1 VQITE
6 HIQLTGHNNPIATI
20 AFSPDD
26 KLLAS
31 GDGELND
38 KGPTTR
44 LWDPESGKVVATLVG
59 PPGLGGASADAVAFS
74 PDGEFLAAGGNF
86 LGDSTRLWRVS
97 DRKLVGPFT
106 DSGSIMKSLAFSPDG
121 KTLAGV
127 THTGSVTLWD
137 VASRRVR
144 IGLPDGDGF
153 RNVVFSPDGKLLA
166 NPGKGK
172 ELRLSEVATGKT
184 VRSITD
190 ATGDGVAFSPD
201 GKTLA
206 VADADGTYT
215 LRLWD
220 VETGRSKAAF
230 DRVEDI
236 TTTSALFSPDGKTVA
251 AWGLGNVIHLW
262 DVEAKKVRAIL
273 LGASGNVNAVV
284 FDSEGTRIACGG
296 DDKTIRIW
304 KLDG

>member
-1 VQITE
+1 
-6 HIQLTGHNNPIATI
+6 
-20 AFSPDD
+20 
-26 KLLAS
+26 
-31 GDGELND
+31 
-38 KGPTTR
+38 
-44 LWDPESGKVVATLVG
+44 
-59 PPGLGGASADAVAFS
+59 
-74 PDGEFLAAGGNF
+74 
-86 LGDSTRLWRVS
+86 
-97 DRKLVGPFT
+97 
-106 DSGSIMKSLAFSPDG
+106 M
-121 KTLAGV
+121 
-127 THTGSVTLWD
+127 
-137 VASRRVR
+137 
-144 IGLPDGDGF
+144 
-153 RNVVFSPDGKLLA
+153 
-166 NPGKGK
+166 
-172 ELRLSEVATGKT
+172 SEVATGKT

-190 ATGDGVAFSPD
+190 ATGDAVGFSPD

-262 DVEAKKVRAIL
+262 DVAAKKVRAVL
-273 LGASGNVNAVV
+273 LGASANVNAVV
-284 FDSEGTRIACGG
+284 FDSGGTRIAAAG